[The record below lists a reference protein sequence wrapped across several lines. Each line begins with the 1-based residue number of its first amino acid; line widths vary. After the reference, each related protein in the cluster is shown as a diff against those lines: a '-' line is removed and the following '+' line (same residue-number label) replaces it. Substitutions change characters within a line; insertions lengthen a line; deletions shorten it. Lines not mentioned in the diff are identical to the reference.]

1 MSHGVR
7 GSNTAAFHQLRQ
19 NAADACRV
27 ATRREQLELVAG
39 LAEAYGEC
47 EDLPGFDGEH
57 EVRICEN
64 SLFVFIVEVKIPVAY
79 LVWPASIPLGRPQR
93 GYAFERVL
101 VGDPHSVALNH
112 QVESFFLVA
121 AGRQNDVRVSTQV
134 DRLLCGVGS
143 GKVDG
148 PVVPD
153 GNARR
158 DVRATVGP
166 HGCEPEQLG
175 GFQHPAR
182 LLPWR
187 DPSAW
192 DAVSGVECGD
202 GFVHPQ
208 NS

>member
-1 MSHGVR
+1 MKLNARHFGSMMESAHEHPLGTEAQGSSILGIKDEPWCE

-19 NAADACRV
+19 NTADACLV

-47 EDLPGFDGEH
+47 EDPGGFDGEH
-57 EVRICEN
+57 EVRIGEH

-79 LVWPASIPLGRPQR
+79 LVGPAAIPLGRPHR

-101 VGDPHSVALNH
+101 VGDPHGVALNH
-112 QVESFFLVA
+112 HVESFCLVA

-134 DRLLCGVGS
+134 DSLLRGVGS

-148 PVVPD
+148 PVVPH

-166 HGCEPEQLG
+166 YC
-175 GFQHPAR
+175 
-182 LLPWR
+182 
-187 DPSAW
+187 
-192 DAVSGVECGD
+192 
-202 GFVHPQ
+202 
-208 NS
+208 